1 MAAMLTG
8 LALMAF
14 SSEAAAQASRTVR
27 KSEKTSV
34 TKPDSEKSKSVT
46 RSTPAQR
53 KVTRPQQKPDKPAA
67 KPQPQKPAAKPD
79 KPQPQKP
86 ATKPDKPQPQKPAA
100 KPDKPQPQKPA
111 ARPDRHDRYDRPDRP
126 GRPDGPQRPPSR
138 PDKYRPGRPDIVPAR
153 PPRPRPR
160 PIVAPRPIFRPAFG
174 AIFAINV
181 FSDDLRL
188 KKVRLRDDVDYFYE
202 DGAFYVITD
211 YGTYYEIDPPAGA
224 LVDRLPEDLKKVRID
239 GREYYRYDD
248 TVYRL
253 VVVEGVP
260 YFEVLGQMY

>member
-53 KVTRPQQKPDKPAA
+53 KVTRPQ
-67 KPQPQKPAAKPD
+67 PQKPAAKPD

-86 ATKPDKPQPQKPAA
+86 AA
-100 KPDKPQPQKPA
+100 KPGKPQPQKPA

-126 GRPDGPQRPPSR
+126 HGPQRPPSR

-224 LVDRLPEDLKKVRID
+224 LIDRLPEDLRKVRID
-239 GREYYRYDD
+239 GREYYRYED

>member
-27 KSEKTSV
+27 KREKTSV
-34 TKPDSEKSKSVT
+34 TKPDSEKSK
-46 RSTPAQR
+46 
-53 KVTRPQQKPDKPAA
+53 KVTRTAPASRPQATR
-67 KPQPQKPAAKPD
+67 PQA
-79 KPQPQKP
+79 
-86 ATKPDKPQPQKPAA
+86 QKPAA

-111 ARPDRHDRYDRPDRP
+111 AKPGKPQPQKPAARPDRHDGYDRPD
-126 GRPDGPQRPPSR
+126 RPDGPQRPPSR

-160 PIVAPRPIFRPAFG
+160 PIVAPRLIFRPAFG
-174 AIFAINV
+174 AVLAINV
-181 FSDDLRL
+181 FSDDLDLR
-188 KKVRLRDDVDYFYE
+188 KVRLRDDVDYFYE
-202 DGAFYVITD
+202 DGVFYVITD

-224 LVDRLPEDLKKVRID
+224 LIDRLPEDLRKVRID
-239 GREYYRYDD
+239 GREYYRYED

>member
-27 KSEKTSV
+27 KSDKTSV
-34 TKPDSEKSKSVT
+34 TKPDSEKSK
-46 RSTPAQR
+46 
-53 KVTRPQQKPDKPAA
+53 KVTRATPASRPPATRPQPQKPSAKPDNKQPQKPAVKPG
-67 KPQPQKPAAKPD
+67 KPQPQKPAV
-79 KPQPQKP
+79 
-86 ATKPDKPQPQKPAA
+86 
-100 KPDKPQPQKPA
+100 
-111 ARPDRHDRYDRPDRP
+111 RPDRP
-126 GRPDGPQRPPSR
+126 GRPEGPQRPAPR

-160 PIVAPRPIFRPAFG
+160 PIVAPRPIYRPAFG
-174 AIFAINV
+174 AVFAINV
-181 FSDDLRL
+181 YTDNLRL
-188 KKVRLRDDVDYFYE
+188 SRAVLRDDVDYFYE
-202 DGAFYVITD
+202 DGVFYAITER
-211 YGTYYEIDPPAGA
+211 GTYYEIDPPAGA
-224 LVDRLPEDLKKVRID
+224 LIDRLPEDLRKVRID
-239 GREYYRYDD
+239 GREYYRYED

>member
-34 TKPDSEKSKSVT
+34 TKPDSEKSK
-46 RSTPAQR
+46 
-53 KVTRPQQKPDKPAA
+53 KVTRTAPASRPQATRPQAQKPAA
-67 KPQPQKPAAKPD
+67 KPDKPQAQKPAAKPQKPAAKPD
-79 KPQPQKP
+79 KPQ
-86 ATKPDKPQPQKPAA
+86 AQKPAA
-100 KPDKPQPQKPA
+100 KPGKPQPQKPA
-111 ARPDRHDRYDRPDRP
+111 ARPDRHDRYDRP

-224 LVDRLPEDLKKVRID
+224 LIDRLPEDLSKVRID
-239 GREYYRYDD
+239 GREYYRYED

>member
-34 TKPDSEKSKSVT
+34 TKPDSEKSK
-46 RSTPAQR
+46 
-53 KVTRPQQKPDKPAA
+53 KVTRTAPASRPQATR
-67 KPQPQKPAAKPD
+67 PQAQKPAAKPD

-86 ATKPDKPQPQKPAA
+86 AAKPQKPAA

-111 ARPDRHDRYDRPDRP
+111 AKPGKPQPQKPAARPDRPGGYDRPDRP

-160 PIVAPRPIFRPAFG
+160 PIVAPRLIFRPAFG
-174 AIFAINV
+174 AVFAINV

-202 DGAFYVITD
+202 DGAFYVIND

-224 LVDRLPEDLKKVRID
+224 LIDRLPEDLRKVRID
-239 GREYYRYDD
+239 GREYYRYED

>member
-46 RSTPAQR
+46 RSAPAQR
-53 KVTRPQQKPDKPAA
+53 KVTRPQQKPDKPAV
-67 KPQPQKPAAKPD
+67 
-79 KPQPQKP
+79 
-86 ATKPDKPQPQKPAA
+86 KPDKPQPQKPAA
-100 KPDKPQPQKPA
+100 KPGKPQPQKPA

-126 GRPDGPQRPPSR
+126 HGPQRPPSR

-160 PIVAPRPIFRPAFG
+160 PIVAPRPIFRPAFD

-202 DGAFYVITD
+202 DGVFYVITD

-224 LVDRLPEDLKKVRID
+224 LVDRLPEDLRKVRID
-239 GREYYRYDD
+239 GREYYRYED

-253 VVVEGVP
+253 VVVEGIP

>member
-46 RSTPAQR
+46 RSAPAQR
-53 KVTRPQQKPDKPAA
+53 KVTRPQQKPDKPAV
-67 KPQPQKPAAKPD
+67 
-79 KPQPQKP
+79 
-86 ATKPDKPQPQKPAA
+86 KPDKPQPQKPAA
-100 KPDKPQPQKPA
+100 KPGKPQPQKPA

-126 GRPDGPQRPPSR
+126 HGPQRPPSR

-202 DGAFYVITD
+202 DGVFYVITD

-224 LVDRLPEDLKKVRID
+224 LVDRLPEDLRKVRID
-239 GREYYRYDD
+239 GREYYRYED

-253 VVVEGVP
+253 VVVEGIP

>member
-34 TKPDSEKSKSVT
+34 TKPDSEKSK
-46 RSTPAQR
+46 
-53 KVTRPQQKPDKPAA
+53 KVTRTAPASRPQATR
-67 KPQPQKPAAKPD
+67 PQAQKPAAKPD

-86 ATKPDKPQPQKPAA
+86 AA
-100 KPDKPQPQKPA
+100 KPGKPQPQKPA

-160 PIVAPRPIFRPAFG
+160 PIVAPRLVFRPALG
-174 AIFAINV
+174 AVIAINV
-181 FSDDLRL
+181 FSDDLKL

-202 DGAFYVITD
+202 DGVFYVITD

-224 LVDRLPEDLKKVRID
+224 LIDRLPEDLRKVRID
-239 GREYYRYDD
+239 GREYYRYED

-253 VVVEGVP
+253 VVVEGIP

>member
-14 SSEAAAQASRTVR
+14 SSEVAAQASRTVR

-34 TKPDSEKSKSVT
+34 TKPDSEKSK
-46 RSTPAQR
+46 
-53 KVTRPQQKPDKPAA
+53 KVTRTAPASRPQATR
-67 KPQPQKPAAKPD
+67 PQAQKPAAKP
-79 KPQPQKP
+79 K
-86 ATKPDKPQPQKPAA
+86 KPAA

-111 ARPDRHDRYDRPDRP
+111 AKPGKPQPQKPAARPDRP

-160 PIVAPRPIFRPAFG
+160 PIVAPRLIFRPAFG
-174 AIFAINV
+174 AVFAINV
-181 FSDDLRL
+181 FSDDLDLR
-188 KKVRLRDDVDYFYE
+188 KVRLRDDVDYFYE
-202 DGAFYVITD
+202 DGVFYVITD

-224 LVDRLPEDLKKVRID
+224 LIDRLPEDLRKVRID

>member
-27 KSEKTSV
+27 KSENTSV

-53 KVTRPQQKPDKPAA
+53 KVTRPQ
-67 KPQPQKPAAKPD
+67 PQKPAAKPD

-86 ATKPDKPQPQKPAA
+86 AA
-100 KPDKPQPQKPA
+100 KPGKPQPQKPA

-224 LVDRLPEDLKKVRID
+224 LIDRLPEDLRKVRID
-239 GREYYRYDD
+239 GREYYRYED

-253 VVVEGVP
+253 VVVEGIP

>member
-67 KPQPQKPAAKPD
+67 
-79 KPQPQKP
+79 
-86 ATKPDKPQPQKPAA
+86 
-100 KPDKPQPQKPA
+100 KPQPQKPA

-202 DGAFYVITD
+202 DGTFYVIND

-224 LVDRLPEDLKKVRID
+224 LVDRLPEDLRKVRID

>member
-53 KVTRPQQKPDKPAA
+53 KVTRPQQKPDR
-67 KPQPQKPAAKPD
+67 PAAKPD

-86 ATKPDKPQPQKPAA
+86 AA
-100 KPDKPQPQKPA
+100 KPGKPQPQKPA
-111 ARPDRHDRYDRPDRP
+111 ARPDRHDRYDRPD
-126 GRPDGPQRPPSR
+126 RPDGPQRPPSR

-153 PPRPRPR
+153 PPRPRP
-160 PIVAPRPIFRPAFG
+160 IVAPRLIFRPAFG
-174 AIFAINV
+174 AVFAINV

-224 LVDRLPEDLKKVRID
+224 LIDRLPEDLRKVRID
-239 GREYYRYDD
+239 GREYYRYED

-253 VVVEGVP
+253 VVVEGIP

>member
-46 RSTPAQR
+46 RSAPAQR
-53 KVTRPQQKPDKPAA
+53 KVIRPQQKPDKPAV
-67 KPQPQKPAAKPD
+67 
-79 KPQPQKP
+79 
-86 ATKPDKPQPQKPAA
+86 KPDKPQPQKPAA
-100 KPDKPQPQKPA
+100 KPGKPQPQKPA

-126 GRPDGPQRPPSR
+126 HGPQRPPSR

-202 DGAFYVITD
+202 DGVFYVITD

-224 LVDRLPEDLKKVRID
+224 LVDRLPEDLRKVRID
-239 GREYYRYDD
+239 GREYYRYED

-253 VVVEGVP
+253 VVVEGIP

>member
-46 RSTPAQR
+46 RSAPAQR
-53 KVTRPQQKPDKPAA
+53 KVTRPQQKPDKPAV
-67 KPQPQKPAAKPD
+67 
-79 KPQPQKP
+79 
-86 ATKPDKPQPQKPAA
+86 KPDKPQPQKPAA
-100 KPDKPQPQKPA
+100 KPGKPQPQKPA

-126 GRPDGPQRPPSR
+126 HGPQRPPSR

-202 DGAFYVITD
+202 DGVFYVITD

-224 LVDRLPEDLKKVRID
+224 LVDRLPEDLRKVRID

-253 VVVEGVP
+253 VVVEGIP

>member
-34 TKPDSEKSKSVT
+34 TKPDSDKSKSVT
-46 RSTPAQR
+46 RSAPAQR

-67 KPQPQKPAAKPD
+67 
-79 KPQPQKP
+79 
-86 ATKPDKPQPQKPAA
+86 KPDKPQPQKPAA

-126 GRPDGPQRPPSR
+126 HGPQRPPSR

-160 PIVAPRPIFRPAFG
+160 PIIAPRPIFRPAFG

-181 FSDDLRL
+181 FSDDLKL

-224 LVDRLPEDLKKVRID
+224 LIDRLPEDLRKVRID

-253 VVVEGVP
+253 VVVEGIP

>member
-1 MAAMLTG
+1 MGSIRTTMAAMLTG

-34 TKPDSEKSKSVT
+34 TKPDSEKSK
-46 RSTPAQR
+46 
-53 KVTRPQQKPDKPAA
+53 KVTRTAPASRPQATRPQAQKPAA
-67 KPQPQKPAAKPD
+67 KPDKPQAQKPAAKPD

-86 ATKPDKPQPQKPAA
+86 AA
-100 KPDKPQPQKPA
+100 KPGKPQPQKPA
-111 ARPDRHDRYDRPDRP
+111 ARPDRHDRYDRPD
-126 GRPDGPQRPPSR
+126 RPDGPQRPPSR

-160 PIVAPRPIFRPAFG
+160 PIVAPRLIFRPALG
-174 AIFAINV
+174 AVIAINV
-181 FSDDLRL
+181 FSDDLKL

-202 DGAFYVITD
+202 DGVFYVITD

-224 LVDRLPEDLKKVRID
+224 LIDRLPEDLRKVRID
-239 GREYYRYDD
+239 GREYYRYED

-253 VVVEGVP
+253 VVVEGIP

>member
-34 TKPDSEKSKSVT
+34 TKPDSDKSKSVT

-53 KVTRPQQKPDKPAA
+53 KVTRPQQKPDR
-67 KPQPQKPAAKPD
+67 PAAKPD

-86 ATKPDKPQPQKPAA
+86 AA
-100 KPDKPQPQKPA
+100 KPGKPQPQKPA
-111 ARPDRHDRYDRPDRP
+111 ARPDRHDRYDRPD
-126 GRPDGPQRPPSR
+126 RPDGPQRPPSR

-181 FSDDLRL
+181 FSDDLKL

-224 LVDRLPEDLKKVRID
+224 LIDRLPEDLRKVRID
-239 GREYYRYDD
+239 GREYYRYED

-253 VVVEGVP
+253 VVVEGIP

>member
-67 KPQPQKPAAKPD
+67 KP
-79 KPQPQKP
+79 
-86 ATKPDKPQPQKPAA
+86 DKPQPQKPAA

-126 GRPDGPQRPPSR
+126 HGPQRPPSR

-160 PIVAPRPIFRPAFG
+160 PIIAPRPIFRPAFG

-224 LVDRLPEDLKKVRID
+224 LIDRLPEDLRKVRID

>member
-1 MAAMLTG
+1 MGSIRTTMAAMLTG

-53 KVTRPQQKPDKPAA
+53 KVTRPQPQKPAA
-67 KPQPQKPAAKPD
+67 KPDNPQPQKPAAKPG
-79 KPQPQKP
+79 
-86 ATKPDKPQPQKPAA
+86 
-100 KPDKPQPQKPA
+100 KPQPQKPA
-111 ARPDRHDRYDRPDRP
+111 ARPDRPGGYDRPDRP

-202 DGAFYVITD
+202 DGTFYVIND

-224 LVDRLPEDLKKVRID
+224 LVDRLPEDLRKVRID

-253 VVVEGVP
+253 VVVEGVH
-260 YFEVLGQMY
+260 YFEDLGQMY

>member
-46 RSTPAQR
+46 RSAPAQR
-53 KVTRPQQKPDKPAA
+53 KVTRPQQKPDKPAV
-67 KPQPQKPAAKPD
+67 
-79 KPQPQKP
+79 
-86 ATKPDKPQPQKPAA
+86 KPDKPQPQKPAA

-111 ARPDRHDRYDRPDRP
+111 AKPGKPQPQKPAARPDRPGGYDRPDRP

-160 PIVAPRPIFRPAFG
+160 PIVAPRLIFRPAFG
-174 AIFAINV
+174 AVFAINV

-202 DGAFYVITD
+202 DGAFYVIND

-224 LVDRLPEDLKKVRID
+224 LIDRLPEDLRKVRID
-239 GREYYRYDD
+239 GREYYRYED

>member
-34 TKPDSEKSKSVT
+34 TKPDSEKSK
-46 RSTPAQR
+46 
-53 KVTRPQQKPDKPAA
+53 KVTRTAPASRPQATR
-67 KPQPQKPAAKPD
+67 PQA
-79 KPQPQKP
+79 
-86 ATKPDKPQPQKPAA
+86 QKPAA

-111 ARPDRHDRYDRPDRP
+111 ARPDRP

-160 PIVAPRPIFRPAFG
+160 PIVAPRLIFRPAFG
-174 AIFAINV
+174 AVFAINV
-181 FSDDLRL
+181 FSDDLDLR
-188 KKVRLRDDVDYFYE
+188 KVRLRDDVDYFYE
-202 DGAFYVITD
+202 DGVFYVITD

-224 LVDRLPEDLKKVRID
+224 LIDRLPEDLRKVRID
-239 GREYYRYDD
+239 GREYYRYED